1 MPAYAEEAA
10 DLQHGETQLLLV
22 LVRDHIIDSPDLL
35 VLVVDD
41 AAANQ
46 LAHPIAFCHDR
57 EVYLDELYR
66 QLWQR
71 GTCGE
76 GEREYAPD
84 QGHSESCQG
93 NHGSLLRFQYGYWI
107 IHGGR
112 SSTDHCQFEQPL
124 SKRHL
129 IR

>member
-46 LAHPIAFCHDR
+46 LAHPIAFRDDR
-57 EVYLDELYR
+57 KIHLDELHR
-66 QLWQR
+66 GLRQR
-71 GTCGE
+71 GVLALELMPGALASSLMTQYLE
-76 GEREYAPD
+76 IKER
-84 QGHSESCQG
+84 
-93 NHGSLLRFQYGYWI
+93 SLI
-107 IHGGR
+107 
-112 SSTDHCQFEQPL
+112 
-124 SKRHL
+124 
-129 IR
+129 